1 MKQFYSLKYIVLVI
15 IISSFFSV
23 FSQETKTIYFKSGN
37 FTPEKTNPTESTFIT
52 NELVGDAYYRII
64 QFAEIPTQAQ
74 KETLAKNGITLLD
87 YLPDFTF
94 YAAINKNADL
104 NVLSSYKVVS
114 VLAITTKFKLTRLLD
129 EKNYPE
135 WTLFGTDKIELNS
148 MYFST
153 VDKAIAKIS

>member
-1 MKQFYSLKYIVLVI
+1 
-15 IISSFFSV
+15 
-23 FSQETKTIYFKSGN
+23 TIYFKSGN
-37 FTPEKTNPTESTFIT
+37 FTPEKTNLTESTFIT

-114 VLAITTKFKLTRLLD
+114 VLSISTKFKLTRLLD

-135 WTLFGTDKIELNS
+135 WTLFGTDKIE
-148 MYFST
+148 
-153 VDKAIAKIS
+153 